1 MVEVVVT
8 SQPEQYKQEI
18 KAGSYTFVA
27 DAAASVGGGETGPD
41 PHELL
46 LGALGA
52 CTSMTIQ
59 MFARRRGWDLQQV
72 TVKLMEDKVDDPNE
86 PGRQLSRITREVHVK
101 GELNQEQIDALK
113 VAADKCLI
121 HKLITGPKQVETT
134 VNAAG

>member
-1 MVEVVVT
+1 MVEVLVT

-18 KAGSYTFVA
+18 KAGSYTLLA

-86 PGRQLSRITREVHVK
+86 PGRQLSRITRNVEVK
-101 GELNQEQIDALK
+101 GELTPEQIDALK

-134 VNAAG
+134 VKSAG

>member
-8 SQPEQYKQEI
+8 SKPEQYKQEI
-18 KAGSYTFVA
+18 QAGSYTLLS
-27 DAAASVGGGETGPD
+27 DAPESAGGGATGPD

-59 MFARRRGWDLQQV
+59 MFARRRGWELQQV
-72 TVKLMEDKVDDPNE
+72 TVKLNEDKIDDPE
-86 PGRQLSRITREVHVK
+86 SPGRQLSRITREIHVA
-101 GELNQEQIDALK
+101 GNLSEDQVEALK

-121 HKLITGPKQVETT
+121 HKLITGPKKVETT
-134 VNAAG
+134 LTANN